1 MAMSDKMQSM
11 EEMTKSLMEDRKMSK
26 PKTEEGSLV
35 AKEVEVSGA
44 FEDQLMKMYQD
55 MVDQGY
61 RGTFEQ
67 FLIDMSLGGEDFDP
81 ATAMK
86 VSKLPE
92 GIMQLMNMMKDRKTA

>member
-1 MAMSDKMQSM
+1 MAMSDKMPSM
-11 EEMTKSLMEDRKMSK
+11 EEMTKSLMVDRKMSK

-35 AKEVEVSGA
+35 AREVEVAGD
-44 FEDQLMKMYQD
+44 FENQLMKMYKD

-61 RGTFEQ
+61 KGSFEE

>member
-1 MAMSDKMQSM
+1 MSDKMPSM

-44 FEDQLMKMYQD
+44 FEDELMKMYKD

-61 RGTFEQ
+61 KGTFEQ

-92 GIMQLMNMMKDRKTA
+92 GIMQLMNMMKNRKKA

>member
-1 MAMSDKMQSM
+1 MAMSDRMPSM
-11 EEMTKSLMEDRKMSK
+11 DDMTKALVADRKMSE
-26 PKTEEGSLV
+26 PKTKEGSV
-35 AKEVEVSGA
+35 KAREVEVAGE
-44 FEDQLMKMYQD
+44 FED

-61 RGTFEQ
+61 KGTFEQ

>member
-1 MAMSDKMQSM
+1 MAMSDKMPSM

-35 AKEVEVSGA
+35 AREVQVAGD
-44 FEDQLMKMYQD
+44 FENQLMKMYQD
-55 MVDQGY
+55 AVEQGY
-61 RGTFEQ
+61 KGSFEEY
-67 FLIDMSLGGEDFDP
+67 LIDISLGGEDFDP

-92 GIMQLMNMMKDRKTA
+92 GIMQLMNMLKNRRA

>member
-1 MAMSDKMQSM
+1 MAMSDKMPSM

-26 PKTEEGSLV
+26 PKTEEGSFV
-35 AKEVEVSGA
+35 AREVEVAGD
-44 FEDQLMKMYQD
+44 FENQLMKMYQD
-55 MVDQGY
+55 AVEQGY
-61 RGTFEQ
+61 KGSFEEY
-67 FLIDMSLGGEDFDP
+67 LIDISLGGEDFDP

>member
-1 MAMSDKMQSM
+1 MAMSDKMPSM

-35 AKEVEVSGA
+35 AREVQVAGD
-44 FEDQLMKMYQD
+44 FENQLIKSYEAA
-55 MVDQGY
+55 VEQGY
-61 RGTFEQ
+61 KGSFEEY
-67 FLIDMSLGGEDFDP
+67 LIDISLGGEEFDP
-81 ATAMK
+81 SSPMK

>member
-35 AKEVEVSGA
+35 AREVEVAGD
-44 FEDQLMKMYQD
+44 FENQLMKMYQD
-55 MVDQGY
+55 ALEQGY
-61 RGTFEQ
+61 KGSFEEY
-67 FLIDMSLGGEDFDP
+67 LIDISLGGEDFDP